1 MHHFDLLPRSLLP
14 GAVES
19 HRETTPWIRLPHGP
33 VAGASVVRPGVARL
47 AVSWLVSSQRAL
59 AWLALALSLTATG
72 RGQEASLASAAA
84 AGPRPWQPLFDGAAL
99 GQWRPTSFGGEG
111 EVEIVAGA
119 IRIGMGAD
127 LSGIT
132 WDGEFPRQSY
142 ELALEAR
149 RVDGNDFFCGITF
162 PVGDAYCSLILGGW
176 GGAVTGLSSIDGLD
190 AAHNDTTLVRDYET
204 ERWYAVTLRVTPQAI
219 ECFVD
224 GEPVIEQ
231 PLEGRRLSI
240 RDEVIP
246 SCPLGIAT
254 YATTGDVRNIRW
266 RAVVAEAVVAEAVV
280 AEAVVAGAVT
290 PAAGVVDSKA
300 NATE

>member
-1 MHHFDLLPRSLLP
+1 MHRSHLSQPRVMRFHCETAP
-14 GAVES
+14 G
-19 HRETTPWIRLPHGP
+19 ICLPHGP
-33 VAGASVVRPGVARL
+33 AFVATVARPAVARMAVARMAVATMVVATSVL
-47 AVSWLVSSQRAL
+47 AAIVL
-59 AWLALALSLTATG
+59 AAIVLSPAFTATG
-72 RGQEASLASAAA
+72 RGQEAPVVGGSA
-84 AGPRPWQPLFDGAAL
+84 AGPLPWQPLFDGAQL

-111 EVEIVAGA
+111 EVEIVAGT

-132 WDGEFPRQSY
+132 WDGEFPTQSY
-142 ELALEAR
+142 EFALEAR

-162 PVGDAYCSLILGGW
+162 PVGEKFCSLILGGW

-204 ERWYAVTLRVTPQAI
+204 GRWYAVLLRVTPQAI

-246 SCPLGIAT
+246 SCPLGVAT

-266 RAVVAEAVVAEAVV
+266 RTLA
-280 AEAVVAGAVT
+280 AGAGE
-290 PAAGVVDSKA
+290 ADS
-300 NATE
+300 TE